1 MLNPVTIT
9 PKSLEDYRA
18 IVGDQLIEEILNLAA
33 PVRGARLIHINST
46 AFGGGV
52 AEMLTTLVPLMN
64 DIGLETEWQVI
75 RGDAKFFEVTKTM
88 HNSLQGTGIQIPWSQ
103 YMGRVWLHYNQIN
116 ADLFDQDYDFVIIHD
131 PQPAGILKMVL
142 QSSNRARHGK
152 WLWRCHIDLAESR
165 EDVWQFLRPFVE
177 IYDGLIF
184 TLEDYVKGGL
194 GASHIFIL
202 PPAIDPL
209 SPKNVE
215 LSPEVIAQALS
226 PYGVNLNHPLIVQVS
241 RLDRA
246 KNPWGVIDAYRLVK
260 REVPWVQLA
269 LVASMAHDDPDTRK
283 YFQRIADYAGGDC
296 DVYLLTN
303 LVGVGNVEVN
313 AFQRVAAVV
322 VQNSVREGFG
332 LSVSEALWKE
342 RPVVAG
348 NVGGIPLQI
357 IYGKTGYLV
366 NTVQECANRI
376 VYLLQ
381 HPQVA
386 ERMGRAGKEYVRQ
399 NFLVTRYLRDY
410 LKILNRLS
418 GQVESIEEGLEHRPS

>member
-1 MLNPVTIT
+1 MLNPVTTT
-9 PKSLEDYRA
+9 PKSLDDYRA
-18 IVGDQLIEEILNLAA
+18 IVGDQVIEEIHNLAA
-33 PVRGARLIHINST
+33 PLRGARLIHINST

-52 AEMLTTLVPLMN
+52 AEMLTTLAPLMN
-64 DIGLETEWQVI
+64 EVGLQAEWQVV
-75 RGDAKFFEVTKTM
+75 RGDDKFFQVTKTM
-88 HNSLQGTGIQIPWSQ
+88 HDGLQGMSTPWNQ
-103 YMGRVWLHYNQIN
+103 YMSKVWLHYNQMN
-116 ADLFDQDYDFVIIHD
+116 AELFDQNFDFVIIHD

-142 QSSNRARHGK
+142 QSSGDARHGK
-152 WLWRCHIDLAESR
+152 WLWRCHIDLTESR
-165 EDVWQFLRPFVE
+165 EDVWQFLKPFAE

-184 TLEDYVKGGL
+184 TLEDYVKEGL
-194 GASHIFIL
+194 DASHIFIL

-215 LSPEVIAQALS
+215 LSPEVVAQVVS
-226 PYGVNLNHPLIVQVS
+226 PYGVSLNRPLMVQVS
-241 RLDRA
+241 RFDKA

-269 LVASMAHDDPDTRK
+269 LITSMAQDDPDTRK
-283 YFQRIADYAGGDC
+283 FFQRVVDYAGGDC

-303 LVGVGNVEVN
+303 LVGMGNMEVN
-313 AFQRVAAVV
+313 AFQQAAAVV

-332 LSVSEALWKE
+332 LTVSEALWKGC
-342 RPVVAG
+342 PVVAG

-357 IYGKTGYLV
+357 SYGKTGYLV

-386 ERMGRAGKEYVRQ
+386 HRMGQAGKEHVRQ

-410 LKILNRLS
+410 LKVLNRLN
-418 GQVESIEEGLEHRPS
+418 GGLEDTKGLEYKPS

>member
-1 MLNPVTIT
+1 MLNPVTTT
-9 PKSLEDYRA
+9 PKSLDDYRA
-18 IVGDQLIEEILNLAA
+18 VVGDQVIEEILSLAV
-33 PVRGARLIHINST
+33 PLRGARLIHINST

-52 AEMLTTLVPLMN
+52 AELLTTLVPLMN
-64 DIGLETEWQVI
+64 DIGLQAEWQVI
-75 RGDAKFFEVTKTM
+75 RGEGRFFEVTKAM
-88 HNSLQGTGIQIPWSQ
+88 HDSLQGMPIPWNQ
-103 YMGRVWLHYNQIN
+103 YMSKVWLHYNQMN
-116 ADLFDQDYDFVIIHD
+116 AELFDQDYDFVIIHD
-131 PQPAGILKMVL
+131 PQPAGILKMML
-142 QSSNRARHGK
+142 QSSGRARHGK
-152 WLWRCHIDLAESR
+152 WLWRCHIDLTESR

-184 TLEDYVKGGL
+184 TLEDYIREGL
-194 GASHIFIL
+194 GDSPIFIL

-215 LSPEVIAQALS
+215 LSPEIIAQVLS
-226 PYGVNLNHPLIVQVS
+226 SYGVSSNRPLIVQVS
-241 RLDRA
+241 RFDRA
-246 KNPWGVIDAYRLVK
+246 KNPWGVIEAYRLVK
-260 REVPWVQLA
+260 REIPWVQLA
-269 LVASMAHDDPDTRK
+269 LVTSMAQDDPDTSK
-283 YFQRIADYAGGDC
+283 YFQRVADYAGGDC

-322 VQNSVREGFG
+322 IQNSVREGFG
-332 LSVSEALWKE
+332 LVVSEALWKG

-357 IYGKTGYLV
+357 IYGKTGYLI

-386 ERMGRAGKEYVRQ
+386 ARMGQAGKEHVRQ
-399 NFLVTRYLRDY
+399 NFLVSRYLRDY
-410 LKILNRLS
+410 LKVLNRLS
-418 GQVESIEEGLEHRPS
+418 GHLKEVGGLEYRPS

>member
-1 MLNPVTIT
+1 MN
-9 PKSLEDYRA
+9 
-18 IVGDQLIEEILNLAA
+18 
-33 PVRGARLIHINST
+33 
-46 AFGGGV
+46 
-52 AEMLTTLVPLMN
+52 AE
-64 DIGLETEWQVI
+64 
-75 RGDAKFFEVTKTM
+75 
-88 HNSLQGTGIQIPWSQ
+88 
-103 YMGRVWLHYNQIN
+103 
-116 ADLFDQDYDFVIIHD
+116 LFDQDYDFVIIHD

-142 QSSNRARHGK
+142 QSSGGARHGK
-152 WLWRCHIDLAESR
+152 WLWRCHIDLTESR

-184 TLEDYVKGGL
+184 TLEDYVKEGL
-194 GASHIFIL
+194 GASCIFIL

-215 LSPEVIAQALS
+215 LSPEVIAQVLS
-226 PYGVNLNHPLIVQVS
+226 PYSVSLNRPLIVQVS
-241 RLDRA
+241 RFDKA

-269 LVASMAHDDPDTRK
+269 LLTSMSQDDPDSRK
-283 YFQRIADYAGGDC
+283 YFQHVASYAGGDC
-296 DVYLLTN
+296 DMYLLTN
-303 LVGVGNVEVN
+303 LVGIGNVEVN

-332 LSVSEALWKE
+332 LAVSEALWKG

-366 NTVQECANRI
+366 NTIQECANRI

-381 HPQVA
+381 YPQVA
-386 ERMGRAGKEYVRQ
+386 ARMGKAGKEHITQ
-399 NFLVTRYLRDY
+399 NFLITRYLRDY
-410 LKILNRLS
+410 LKVLNRLS
-418 GQVESIEEGLEHRPS
+418 GQLEGVEGLEYRPFT

>member
-1 MLNPVTIT
+1 MLDPVTTT

-18 IVGDQLIEEILNLAA
+18 IAGDQVIEEIRSLA
-33 PVRGARLIHINST
+33 VSLRGARLIHINST

-52 AEMLTTLVPLMN
+52 AELLTTLVPLMN
-64 DIGLETEWQVI
+64 DIGLRAEWQVI
-75 RGDAKFFEVTKTM
+75 RGDGRFFEVTKTM
-88 HNSLQGTGIQIPWSQ
+88 HDGLQGMPLPWNQ
-103 YMGRVWLHYNQIN
+103 YMSKVWLQYNQMN
-116 ADLFDQDYDFVIIHD
+116 AELFDRDYDFVIIHD

-142 QSSNRARHGK
+142 QSSGGVRHGK
-152 WLWRCHIDLAESR
+152 WLWRCHIDLTESR
-165 EDVWQFLRPFVE
+165 EDVWQFLQPFVG

-184 TLEDYVKGGL
+184 TLEDYVRDGL

-209 SPKNVE
+209 SPKNAE
-215 LSPEVIAQALS
+215 LSPEIIAQVLS
-226 PYGVNLNHPLIVQVS
+226 SYGVSLNRPLIVQVS
-241 RLDRA
+241 RFDKA
-246 KNPWGVIDAYRLVK
+246 KNPWGVIEAYRLVK
-260 REVPWVQLA
+260 REIPWVQLA
-269 LVASMAHDDPDTRK
+269 LLTSMAQDDPDTHK
-283 YFQRIADYAGGDC
+283 YFQSVADYAGGDC

-303 LVGVGNVEVN
+303 LVGIDNVGVN

-332 LSVSEALWKE
+332 LVVSEALWKG

-376 VYLLQ
+376 AYLLQ

-386 ERMGRAGKEYVRQ
+386 ERMGQAGKKHVRQ
-399 NFLVTRYLRDY
+399 NFLITRYLRDY
-410 LKILNRLS
+410 LKVLNRLS
-418 GQVESIEEGLEHRPS
+418 GHLESVGELEYRPS

>member
-1 MLNPVTIT
+1 MFNPVTT
-9 PKSLEDYRA
+9 APKPLKDYRA
-18 IVGDQLIEEILNLAA
+18 VVGDQVVEEILSLAA
-33 PVRGARLIHINST
+33 PLRGARLVHINST

-52 AEMLTTLVPLMN
+52 AEILTTLVPLMN
-64 DIGLETEWQVI
+64 DVGLQAEWQVI
-75 RGDAKFFEVTKTM
+75 RGDHKFFEVTKTM
-88 HNSLQGTGIQIPWSQ
+88 HDSLQGMSIPWNQ
-103 YMGRVWLHYNQIN
+103 YLGKVWLQYNQMN
-116 ADLFDQDYDFVIIHD
+116 AELFDRDYDFVIIHD

-142 QSSNRARHGK
+142 ESNGGARHGK
-152 WLWRCHIDLAESR
+152 WLWRCHIDLTESR
-165 EDVWQFLRPFVE
+165 QDVWQFLRPFVE

-184 TLEDYVKGGL
+184 TLEDYVKEGL

-215 LSPEVIAQALS
+215 LSPEAIAQVLS
-226 PYGVNLNHPLIVQVS
+226 PYGVSLSRPLIVQVS
-241 RLDRA
+241 RFDKA

-260 REVPWVQLA
+260 HEVPWVQLA
-269 LVASMAHDDPDTRK
+269 LVTSMAQDDPDTRK
-283 YFQRIADYAGGDC
+283 YFQQVVDYAGGDC

-303 LVGVGNVEVN
+303 LVGVNNVEVN
-313 AFQRVAAVV
+313 AFQRAATVV

-332 LSVSEALWKE
+332 LVVSEGLWKG

-357 IYGKTGYLV
+357 SYGKTGYLV

-386 ERMGRAGKEYVRQ
+386 ARMGQAGREQVRQ
-399 NFLVTRYLRDY
+399 NFLITRYLRDY
-410 LKILNRLS
+410 LQVLNRLS
-418 GQVESIEEGLEHRPS
+418 GQLEDVGGLEYRPR